1 MKLPAAAYSAVVAT
15 SATTAGSSGIF
26 GKGEYS
32 QPGYFLCFFPAA
44 LAGRAFGFAFGFA
57 FGRAF
62 GFAFAFGLALGLAL
76 GLAFAF
82 EMAGRAAAFA
92 GARFA
97 RAGFTGA
104 VFLP

>member
-26 GKGEYS
+26 GEGECS

-57 FGRAF
+57 FG
-62 GFAFAFGLALGLAL
+62 LA
-76 GLAFAF
+76 LAFAF

>member
-26 GKGEYS
+26 GEGEYS

-57 FGRAF
+57 F
-62 GFAFAFGLALGLAL
+62 GLAL

>member
-26 GKGEYS
+26 GEGEYS

-62 GFAFAFGLALGLAL
+62 GFAFGFAFGLA
-76 GLAFAF
+76 LAFAF